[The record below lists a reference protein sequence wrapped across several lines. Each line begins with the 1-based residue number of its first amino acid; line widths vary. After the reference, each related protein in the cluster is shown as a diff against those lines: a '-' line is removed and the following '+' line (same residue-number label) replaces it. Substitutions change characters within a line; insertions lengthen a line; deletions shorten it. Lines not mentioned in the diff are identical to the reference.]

1 MAELGFAEPID
12 PDRPLNE
19 IGLDSLRSVTLAN
32 NLEDEF
38 GILISI
44 SELITGPTINQLS
57 EHLSGLFAQRA
68 KNDDRG
74 FLMRR
79 RTRQTAIAANAH
91 AHDEAAIEPAE
102 NGNGALD
109 YFDVGAIGVTPP
121 ANVPGNGAGAVT
133 QPRPMRLHRAVPE
146 NG

>member
-68 KNDDRG
+68 KNETAEFDAAAPSAP
-74 FLMRR
+74 
-79 RTRQTAIAANAH
+79 AIAANAH
-91 AHDEAAIEPAE
+91 APDEAD
-102 NGNGALD
+102 NR
-109 YFDVGAIGVTPP
+109 TC
-121 ANVPGNGAGAVT
+121 
-133 QPRPMRLHRAVPE
+133 
-146 NG
+146 